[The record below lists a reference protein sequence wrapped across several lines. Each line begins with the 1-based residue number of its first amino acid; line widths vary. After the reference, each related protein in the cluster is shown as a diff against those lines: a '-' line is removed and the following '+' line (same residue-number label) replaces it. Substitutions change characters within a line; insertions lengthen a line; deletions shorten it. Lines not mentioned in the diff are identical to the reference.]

1 MFQDEGLVSSEQR
14 IREWK
19 YYEGVQ
25 LSALKN
31 QLLSLLVSW
40 TRIYT
45 WVQSGTWRWQNKLFQ
60 PKPKNILYTCCC
72 DFVFICNKLI
82 INTVNIILYKSVFWQ
97 VIAFCTSLCFE
108 WQPCSNKFSFRKNYF
123 LLAARTFFRGSSIR
137 RVDRVARVKVM
148 KAQAMRVNGSCF
160 DQPAMLLVK

>member
-45 WVQSGTWRWQNKLFQ
+45 
-60 PKPKNILYTCCC
+60 
-72 DFVFICNKLI
+72 
-82 INTVNIILYKSVFWQ
+82 
-97 VIAFCTSLCFE
+97 
-108 WQPCSNKFSFRKNYF
+108 
-123 LLAARTFFRGSSIR
+123 
-137 RVDRVARVKVM
+137 
-148 KAQAMRVNGSCF
+148 
-160 DQPAMLLVK
+160 